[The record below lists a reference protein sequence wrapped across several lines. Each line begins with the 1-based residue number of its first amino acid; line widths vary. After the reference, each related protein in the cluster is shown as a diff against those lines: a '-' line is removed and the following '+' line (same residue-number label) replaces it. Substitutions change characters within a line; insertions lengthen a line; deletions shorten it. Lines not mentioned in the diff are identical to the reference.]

1 MSDQKTVATTAT
13 KFRFLA
19 ILGMAL
25 LASASARADTAAA
38 AFDINKI
45 PVTNKNIG
53 VFPFFTPPAEH
64 KYTSWSGSAKLDE
77 NVSLKKFTRHYYAVG
92 KESLHPVEGK
102 TLKTKLYNEERKSST
117 NPDTLVI
124 RRNYENAITAAGG
137 VKIFDGKPDRA
148 KTYGALE
155 KEEKFGFAPE
165 INSQDDIRQVY
176 VIRRPDAEIWI
187 EVSCGVVCYYN
198 VTQKGEMKQSV
209 GTVRASVMKEALDK
223 EGHIALYI
231 HFDID
236 KAIIRP
242 ESQDTVNEIA
252 KLLESNPGLKIRI
265 EGHTD
270 DTGDTAHNKTL
281 SENRAAAVY
290 GSLLARGIAQ
300 NRLESRGFGAAR
312 PIVDNQTEEGRARN
326 RRVEI
331 VKIS

>member
-1 MSDQKTVATTAT
+1 MDNQKTAIS

-25 LASASARADTAAA
+25 LASASAGADTPAAA

-45 PVTNKNIG
+45 PVTNKDIG

-77 NVSLKKFTRHYYAVG
+77 NQSLKKFTRHYYAVS

-102 TLKTKLYNEERKSST
+102 TLKTRLYNEERKSSS
-117 NPDTLVI
+117 NPDILVI
-124 RRNYENAITAAGG
+124 RRNYENAVIAAGG
-137 VKIFDGKPDRA
+137 VKVFDGKPDYA

-155 KEEKFGFAPE
+155 KEERHEFAPE
-165 INSQDDIRQVY
+165 VNSQHDIRQVY
-176 VIRRPDAEIWI
+176 VIRRPDAEIWL
-187 EVSCGVVCYYN
+187 EVSCGSTCYYT

-231 HFDID
+231 NFDVD

-242 ESQDTVNEIA
+242 ESQDTINEIA
-252 KLLESNPGLKIRI
+252 KLLETNPGLKIRI

-270 DTGDTAHNKTL
+270 NTGDPAHNKTL

-300 NRLESRGFGAAR
+300 NRLESRGFGAAQ
-312 PIVDNQTEEGRARN
+312 PIADNQTEDGRAKN